1 MVMVMLVL
9 FGKLTSHKSMG
20 VVVVF
25 EQMYWL
31 FFLLSQ
37 VDEHGHGHDGI
48 VRQMYSLFTTQ
59 WAWSWSLWSCL
70 ANVLTFQKLM
80 GMAMVMLVL
89 LGKCIDFSQANW
101 KTFHNSMGIGMVIV
115 IVVSFGNRIDFFV
128 AQWRTFH
135 MHIGHSCKASIF
147 RLCRGISWTLCVM
160 MPLFYRLFF
169 F

>member
-70 ANVLTFQKLM
+70 ANVLNFHKSM
-80 GMAMVMLVL
+80 GMVMVIVVL
-89 LGKCIDFSQANW
+89 FGKCIDFSEVNGNG
-101 KTFHNSMGIGMVIV
+101 HGHRGIVRQMYWLFTSQLKDVSQLNGHRHGHSHCGIV
-115 IVVSFGNRIDFFV
+115 WESYWLFV
-128 AQWRTFH
+128 AQWRTLLH
-135 MHIGHSCKASIF
+135 AHWS
-147 RLCRGISWTLCVM
+147 
-160 MPLFYRLFF
+160 
-169 F
+169 